1 MPLNVMPVLEYD
13 GETISQSKTIARFL
27 AKEVGIDGKTHVE
40 QAKAD
45 MIVDCVK
52 DIEDGMVIFIVK
64 WLWSQKNIDMQWSNY
79 RMLLIFLSEVY
90 MGFSTGS

>member
-40 QAKAD
+40 
-45 MIVDCVK
+45 
-52 DIEDGMVIFIVK
+52 
-64 WLWSQKNIDMQWSNY
+64 
-79 RMLLIFLSEVY
+79 
-90 MGFSTGS
+90 

>member
-1 MPLNVMPVLEYD
+1 MPVLEYD

-52 DIEDGMVIFIVK
+52 DIEDGMVIFIIK
-64 WLWSQKNIDMQWSNY
+64 WLWSQKSNKADMQWSNH
-79 RMLLIFLSEVY
+79 RMLLIFLSKVH
-90 MGFSTGS
+90 MGISTGS

>member
-27 AKEVGIDGKTHVE
+27 AKEVGIDGKNHVE

-52 DIEDGMVIFIVK
+52 DIEDGKAIFI
-64 WLWSQKNIDMQWSNY
+64 M
-79 RMLLIFLSEVY
+79 R
-90 MGFSTGS
+90 

>member
-1 MPLNVMPVLEYD
+1 MPVLEYD

-64 WLWSQKNIDMQWSNY
+64 WLWSQKSIRWHAVKYLQNVIDISQQGTHGYFN
-79 RMLLIFLSEVY
+79 RILV
-90 MGFSTGS
+90 

>member
-64 WLWSQKNIDMQWSNY
+64 WLWLQKSIMQWSID
-79 RMLLIFLSEVY
+79 RMLLIFLSKVY
-90 MGFSTGS
+90 MGISTGS